1 MRRLCLTAVS
11 GALVL
16 FGAGCSTGPDK
27 AGPVA
32 APAVAPAA
40 PTAAGGGTSAPAA
53 GAASAAAS
61 AEAGGDAA
69 LKGNSAAICDQAA
82 TTGAHAGATFAQD
95 LKLLIDAETGQDSAA
110 VTQARAKTSRDVQ
123 NYAYALAD
131 MGKLAS
137 EPGLKKALTAMSK
150 QVGALKGDV
159 RKLDAAQLAAL
170 QATLEKACG
179 KG

>member
-1 MRRLCLTAVS
+1 MRRLCLIALS

-16 FGAGCSTGPDK
+16 VGAGCTTEPDTAAQP
-27 AGPVA
+27 AGTPA
-32 APAVAPAA
+32 AAPAA
-40 PTAAGGGTSAPAA
+40 PSVAPGGPAPAPGAVSSTAAAA
-53 GAASAAAS
+53 
-61 AEAGGDAA
+61 GDAA
-69 LKGNSAAICDQAA
+69 LKGNSAAICDQAT

-95 LKLLIDAETGQDSAA
+95 LKLLIDAESAQDSAA
-110 VTQARAKTSRDVQ
+110 VSQARSKTARDVQ

-137 EPGLKKALTAMSK
+137 EPDLKKALTTMSK

-159 RKLDAAQLAAL
+159 RKLDATRLAGL
-170 QATLEKACG
+170 QATLDKACG

>member
-1 MRRLCLTAVS
+1 MRRLRLTAVS

-16 FGAGCSTGPDK
+16 LGAGCSSGPDVTTPP
-27 AGPVA
+27 AGT
-32 APAVAPAA
+32 PAVAPAA
-40 PTAAGGGTSAPAA
+40 PSTGPGGPAPAA
-53 GAASAAAS
+53 GATPSRAAA
-61 AEAGGDAA
+61 GDAA
-69 LKGNSAAICDQAA
+69 LKGNSAAICDQAT

-95 LKLLIDAETGQDSAA
+95 LKLLIDAESGQDSAA
-110 VTQARAKTSRDVQ
+110 VSQARAKTTRDVQ

-137 EPGLKKALTAMSK
+137 EPDLKKALTTMSK

-159 RKLDAAQLAAL
+159 RKLDATKLAAL
-170 QATLEKACG
+170 QTTLDKACG